1 MKIRAL
7 DPLDIDRLR
16 AIHEEHYKDEFLFPD
31 FLNNFIC
38 AFVVVDDD
46 DKIISGGGVRMIA
59 ESIMITDKDYPLR
72 PRMSA
77 LCQVLD
83 ASEFVTKHA
92 GLAEL
97 HAFVQDDRWYA
108 LLQKVGFLPTRGKPL
123 VLELR

>member
-7 DPLDIDRLR
+7 DPNDIDELR
-16 AIHEEHYKDEFLFPD
+16 KIHEEHYKDEFPFPD

-38 AFVVVDDD
+38 AFVVVDDEGG
-46 DKIISGGGVRMIA
+46 IISGGGVRMIA

-72 PRMSA
+72 PRLSA

-83 ASEFVTKHA
+83 ASEFVTRHA
-92 GLAEL
+92 GLAEI
-97 HAFVQDDRWYA
+97 HAFVQDDRWYN
-108 LLQKVGFLPTRGKPL
+108 LLQKIGFLPTKGKPL